1 MSFHLQDKPRL
12 RSAVFN
18 TPLILSWAAGILL
31 GLSYLAMPGYLFW
44 ASLALFLF
52 IIVLFRNYRYGYYL
66 MVLILPVDRTHLTF
80 GLGDISGYRVWIF
93 PYALL
98 LCITLVVWLVSRTWN
113 SERNDKTMPMGGLLL
128 FMATYM
134 VISLLWA
141 PHFDLAFYLALSL
154 ILNFSVFFLTRAVII
169 DAVALRRAAIAWSGM
184 GFITATGVI
193 LSNWYS
199 YTYTVWLSKRLYLD
213 VNFGK
218 ISSRLA
224 GLGGPDF
231 VGGLLVS
238 SIFITMGI
246 FMTSKGLARKT
257 FLFLLMVYQT
267 VAMIETSSRGAL
279 IGFIA
284 GLVLLFS
291 IHPASKNKMLKHSFF
306 SIFLLIVMILIAKPA
321 YIDRILVGFGYTGE
335 LYFSDTQHVSS
346 TTSQSSTDTGGLSSR
361 VKWWKK
367 AFKEMLNH
375 PYKLILGLRVGG
387 FITYSGAIY
396 THSVPLSF
404 FFDLGLMGAL
414 IFTFLAIILFINFS
428 RYLSH
433 AQRTPSYYIFLASVV
448 AFVAE
453 VAVHGLI
460 DYDFYSYAA
469 RMFWFPLSWVC
480 AACNVVMAENPD
492 L

>member
-1 MSFHLQDKPRL
+1 MFFHLQDKPRL
-12 RSAVFN
+12 GSALFN
-18 TPLILSWAAGILL
+18 LPLILSWTAGILL

-66 MVLILPVDRTHLTF
+66 MILILPIDRTHLT
-80 GLGDISGYRVWIF
+80 LGMSENISGYQVWIF

-98 LCITLVVWLVSRTWN
+98 LCMTLVVWLVSRTWN
-113 SERNDKTMPMGGLLL
+113 SERYGRTMPIGGLLL
-128 FMATYM
+128 FMAAYM

-141 PHFDLAFYLALSL
+141 PHFDLAFYLTLSL
-154 ILNFSVFFLTRAVII
+154 ILNFSAFFLTRAVII
-169 DAVALRRAAIAWSGM
+169 DAVALRRAAIAWTGM

-199 YTYTVWLSKRLYLD
+199 YTYSVWLSTHLSLD
-213 VNFGK
+213 MNFGK
-218 ISSRLA
+218 MSSRLA

-231 VGGLLVS
+231 EGGLLVS

-246 FMTSKGLARKT
+246 FMTSKGPAKKT
-257 FLFLLMVYQT
+257 LLFLLMIYQT
-267 VAMIETSSRGAL
+267 VAMIETSSRGSL

-291 IHPASKNKMLKHSFF
+291 IHPASKNKMLRHSFLT
-306 SIFLLIVMILIAKPA
+306 ILLLIITILIAKPA

-335 LYFSDTQHVSS
+335 LYFTDTKNISS
-346 TTSQSSTDTGGLSSR
+346 TTSTSTDTGGLSSR

-367 AFKEMLNH
+367 AYKEMLNH
-375 PYKLILGLRVGG
+375 PYKLILGLGVGG
-387 FITYSGAIY
+387 FITYAGAIY

-414 IFTFLAIILFINFS
+414 IFILLAILLFINFS
-428 RYLSH
+428 RYLNH
-433 AQRTPSYYIFLASVV
+433 AKRTPSYYIFLATVV

-469 RMFWFPLSWVC
+469 RMFWFPLSLVC